1 MKIQDTTGRTMLVDL
16 VYNHPRMGW
25 LKAPQTRLYTTVGSK
40 AVRGTIHSRV
50 PYGRYAIRIC
60 SMTGADAI
68 VFENGEKLAQTSVG
82 PRTQIIELDDQRNF
96 LEFRAPG
103 DVSPRTQVLDI
114 AANAADDESAATTD
128 GAQGDAGLGEEQ
140 VPFIGPHAPAGH
152 GLVYVV
158 VRFAKENSPFG
169 EPPQEEFELAF
180 QLREPDDYDEFY
192 AQNFHLVEQAEPL
205 LNAGDPL
212 SMEAPSDANRPHF
225 HCHFSGCKH

>member
-25 LKAPQTRLYTTVGSK
+25 LKPPQTRLHNTVGSK
-40 AVRGTIHSRV
+40 GVRGTIHSRV
-50 PYGRYAIRIC
+50 PHGRYAIRIC
-60 SMTGADAI
+60 SQTGADAI
-68 VFENGEKLAQTSVG
+68 VFDNGEKLVQTSVG

-103 DVSPRTQVLDI
+103 DTAPRAQALDLT
-114 AANAADDESAATTD
+114 ANNADESAATTD
-128 GAQGDAGLGEEQ
+128 GAQGDAGAGEEK
-140 VPFIGPHAPAGH
+140 VPYIGPYAPDGH

-180 QLREPDDYDEFY
+180 QLREPDAHDEFY
-192 AQNFHLVEQAEPL
+192 AQNMHLVEQAEPI
-205 LNAGDPL
+205 LNAMDPL
-212 SMEAPSDANRPHF
+212 SFQPADDASRPHV